1 MVPSTIRIV
10 KQIHGECLFSIY
22 NILTGRKCIELH
34 TRFKRILRIS
44 LLVIRYE
51 YHVNDLQG

>member
-22 NILTGRKCIELH
+22 NILTDRKCIEH
-34 TRFKRILRIS
+34 TRFKRNLRIS